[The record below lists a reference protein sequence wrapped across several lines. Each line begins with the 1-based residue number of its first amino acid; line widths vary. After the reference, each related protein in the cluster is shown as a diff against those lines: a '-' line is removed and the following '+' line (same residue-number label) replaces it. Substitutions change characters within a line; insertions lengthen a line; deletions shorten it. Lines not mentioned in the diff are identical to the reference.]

1 MNIGITLVRN
11 SVPMI
16 AYYKNKLKE
25 HGCDETYVYY
35 CDAFYEPF
43 TIDDLEFVKALTS
56 GDTVTTVE
64 LTTLCNS
71 VETFEQL
78 LRMFQRRN
86 IHFKVM
92 DHNFDFS
99 PEDLTDSVIEELIGY
114 FESEYQQYGFIVDEQ
129 LVDFGRYRFTPT
141 EVEEISELLEQQS
154 LTSLAQETE
163 IPKTTLETFLSLYKE
178 HQLYAS

>member
-1 MNIGITLVRN
+1 
-11 SVPMI
+11 
-16 AYYKNKLKE
+16 
-25 HGCDETYVYY
+25 
-35 CDAFYEPF
+35 
-43 TIDDLEFVKALTS
+43 
-56 GDTVTTVE
+56 
-64 LTTLCNS
+64 
-71 VETFEQL
+71 
-78 LRMFQRRN
+78 MFQRRN
-86 IHFKVM
+86 IHFKVL
-92 DHNFDFS
+92 DHKFDFS